1 MSFYLLEIGTEEIP
15 ASFINPASEFLKNH
29 FKNELEKN
37 RITYSSIET
46 GGTPRRL
53 YLFIDNISDMQSD
66 LEEEIVGPPAN
77 IAFDENGNLTKAA
90 LGFAKSKGLDVNS
103 LKKVVTER
111 GEYLAGIKKIK
122 GGSTKEFLKELIINT
137 VKNFPFPKSMKW
149 GDKNIRFARPIHW
162 FLSIYNGEVLEFEI
176 EGIKAGN
183 YTFGHRFMANK
194 QIKISS
200 FDEYKATLRENFVI
214 VDFNERKEIIRS
226 FLNNIG
232 NVFIDEDLL
241 DTVAN
246 LVEYPHPILG
256 EFPEHFLQLPKEV
269 LITSMKNHQK
279 YFYREKDGKII
290 NSFVGISNTKP
301 KDDSLIK
308 SGYERVLKARLND
321 AMFFFENDKKVPL
334 EERME
339 QLKKVVYQEQLGTSY
354 EKMERFRQIALF
366 LAKKLAPNKATT
378 TDRAAFLCKADLM
391 TEMVYEF
398 PELQGVMGRE
408 YALIQGEEKV
418 VADAIFEHYL
428 PRFSGDELPKT
439 DEGAFISIADKIDT
453 ITGCFII
460 GLIPTG
466 NNDPYALRRNA
477 IGIINI
483 ILNKN
488 YRLSLTELLEKA
500 IDNYKDKLSYQKDE
514 ILEKT
519 KEFILTRAKQIAT
532 TQYNIRA
539 DVFEAV
545 VAVFDDIVQIFNAA
559 KALNEVYEK
568 PEFVTLSTSYKRI
581 SNILNKNNWNN
592 TEYKEDL
599 LAESEEKELNKFIK
613 EYEGK
618 LNQLLSEEKYND
630 AINVLL
636 SFSKPVDNFFDNV
649 LVMDKNEEIRNN
661 RLSLLAKLKTLF
673 EKIGELSSINW
684 DFIPL
689 I

>member
-673 EKIGELSSINW
+673 EKIGELSSIN
-684 DFIPL
+684 
-689 I
+689 

>member
-1 MSFYLLEIGTEEIP
+1 MSFYILEIGTEEIP
-15 ASFINPASEFLKNH
+15 ASFINPAANFLKEH

-37 RITYSSIET
+37 RINYSSIES

-53 YLFIDNISDMQSD
+53 FLYIENISDRQAD
-66 LEEEIVGPPAN
+66 LEEEIKGPPAN
-77 IAFDENGNLTKAA
+77 IAFDENGNLTKTA
-90 LGFAKSKGLDVNS
+90 LGFAKSKGLDVNTLRS
-103 LKKVVTER
+103 VKTDK
-111 GEYLAGIKKIK
+111 GEYLVGTKKVK
-122 GGSTKEFLKELIINT
+122 GEDTVNILKNLVVQTI
-137 VKNFPFPKSMKW
+137 KNFPFPKSMKW
-149 GDKNIRFARPIHW
+149 GDKNLRFARPIHW
-162 FLSIYNGEVLEFEI
+162 FLSIYNGKVLEFEI

-200 FDEYKATLRENFVI
+200 FDEYKAKLKENFVI

-279 YFYREKDGKII
+279 YFYREKDGKIL

-354 EKMERFRQIALF
+354 EKMERFREIALF

-408 YALIQGEEKV
+408 YALIQGEEQL

-500 IDNYKDKLSYQKDE
+500 IDNYKDKLSYQKEE

-532 TQYNIRA
+532 SQYNIRA

-599 LAESEEKELNKFIK
+599 LVESEEKELNKLIK
-613 EYEGK
+613 ENEEK

-673 EKIGELSSINW
+673 EKIGELSLIN
-684 DFIPL
+684 
-689 I
+689 

>member
-1 MSFYLLEIGTEEIP
+1 MSFYILEIGTEEIP

-37 RITYSSIET
+37 RITYSNIET

-90 LGFAKSKGLDVNS
+90 LGFAKSKGLDIDS
-103 LKKVVTER
+103 LKKVVTEK

-149 GDKNIRFARPIHW
+149 GNKNLRFARPIHW
-162 FLSIYNGEVLEFEI
+162 FLSIYNGKVLEFEI
-176 EGIKAGN
+176 EGIKADN

-194 QIKISS
+194 KIKINS
-200 FDEYKATLRENFVI
+200 FDEYKTKLKENFVI
-214 VDFNERKEIIRS
+214 VDFNERKEIIKS

-279 YFYREKDGKII
+279 YFYREKDGKIL

-354 EKMERFRQIALF
+354 EKMERFREIALF

-500 IDNYKDKLSYQKDE
+500 IDNYKDKLSYQKEE

-532 TQYNIRA
+532 SQYSIRA

-599 LAESEEKELNKFIK
+599 LAESEEKELNKLIN

-661 RLSLLAKLKTLF
+661 RLRLLAKLKTLF
-673 EKIGELSSINW
+673 EKIGELSLIN
-684 DFIPL
+684 
-689 I
+689 